1 MYKYRSLDSSPV
13 VLGEGTRIPKVR
25 PIAAKPLAVERQI
38 GLALIDSRKLMR
50 CSISDLLA
58 NYAPEFSVFP
68 YSSCIELVKSSDNE
82 KERVDLLVLDVD
94 GAEVGSS
101 KVQDDIETLHQAF
114 SGIPLILL
122 SDRMDVDCSV
132 EALCSKVSGYVTTD
146 LAPIVAIAAIR
157 LVYAGGTYIPAETL
171 SGASNSSTQ
180 IKQLSSEK
188 ESEKPGIDGLTSR
201 QYEVFK
207 QLKEGKSNK
216 LIAYEL
222 GVQESTVKVHVRE
235 IMKRLHA
242 TNRTHAVFLASKLS
256 ESESSE

>member
-13 VLGEGTRIPKVR
+13 VLEGGIRDPKVGS
-25 PIAAKPLAVERQI
+25 IAGKPLAVEKI
-38 GLALIDSRKLMR
+38 GLGLIDSRKLMR

-58 NYAPEFSVFP
+58 NYAPEFSVMP
-68 YSSCIELVKSSDNE
+68 YSSCTELIQSSDDE
-82 KERVDLLVLDVD
+82 KERIGLLVMDVD
-94 GAEVGSS
+94 GASIGEPE
-101 KVQDDIETLHQAF
+101 VQDDIDALHQAF

-122 SDRMDVDCSV
+122 SDRLDVDCSV

-146 LAPIVAIAAIR
+146 LAPPVAIAAMR
-157 LVYAGGTYIPAETL
+157 LVYAGGTYIPAETH
-171 SGASNSSTQ
+171 SNASNSSTQ
-180 IKQLSSEK
+180 AKQLNAEK
-188 ESEKPGIDGLTSR
+188 KSEKPGIDGLTSR

-235 IMKRLHA
+235 IMKKLHA
-242 TNRTHAVFLASKLS
+242 TNRTHAVFLASKNS
-256 ESESSE
+256 ESESSD